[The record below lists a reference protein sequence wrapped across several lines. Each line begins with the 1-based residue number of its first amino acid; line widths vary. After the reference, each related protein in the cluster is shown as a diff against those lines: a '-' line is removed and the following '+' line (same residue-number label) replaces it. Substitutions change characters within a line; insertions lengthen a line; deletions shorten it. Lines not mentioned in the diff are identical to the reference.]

1 MAFDDV
7 RFPTAISRGAT
18 GGPERRTDVVTT
30 ASGREERNSRW
41 ANSRRKYNLGFGVK
55 KIAQLHDV
63 IQFFEGR
70 RGRLHSFRFKDHADF
85 KSSDANA
92 VPQRTDQILGTG
104 TGASATFQLVKRYG
118 GPSREYVRNITAPV
132 VGTVLVAVNGVASV
146 AFTLNALTGVI
157 TFSGGSIPANGAV
170 VTAGFEFDVPVRF
183 DTDEIT
189 VNLKHFEAGEIPE
202 IPLIEVLP

>member
-7 RFPTAISRGAT
+7 RFPTAISRGCT

-55 KIAQLHDV
+55 TIAQLHDV
-63 IQFFEGR
+63 IAFFEGR
-70 RGRLHSFRFKDHADF
+70 RGKLHSFRFKDFTDF
-85 KSSDANA
+85 KSSAANV

-104 TGASATFQLVKRYG
+104 TGVQAAFQLVKHYG
-118 GPSREYVRNITAPV
+118 GPSRDYVRNITAPV
-132 VGTVLVAVNGVASV
+132 AGTVLVGVNGVPTS
-146 AFTLNALTGVI
+146 AFTLNAATGVI
-157 TFSGGSIPANGAV
+157 TFNAGSIPVSGAV

-189 VNLKHFEAGEIPE
+189 VNLRYFEAGDIPE
-202 IPLIEVLP
+202 IPLLEVLP